1 MINLLP
7 PDQKQ
12 ALQYARRN
20 ALLSKWLV
28 GLLATLM
35 LVIVTVLSGSI
46 YLKAESK
53 RYAHITETTRQELK
67 DQHLEETQGKIENIS
82 GKLKLIAQVLSRQV
96 IFSGLIKQ
104 IGAVMPEN
112 AVLSDV
118 EISKVDGGIDLTA
131 NTKDYTTATQVQVNL
146 TDPNNKLFDKADIVS
161 INCNGTD
168 PEYQCTVVIRALFVK
183 NNPYMF
189 INQNTAKAT
198 P

>member
-12 ALQYARRN
+12 SLHYARRN
-20 ALLSKWLV
+20 AILSKWLI
-28 GLLATLM
+28 GLLVTLM

-46 YLKAESK
+46 YLKSESR
-53 RYAHITETTRQELK
+53 RYAHITEDTRQELK
-67 DQHLEETQGKIENIS
+67 DQHLEEAQGKIENIS
-82 GKLKLIAQVLSRQV
+82 AKLKLIAQVLSRQV

-104 IGAVMPEN
+104 IGAVMPER
-112 AVLSDV
+112 AVLSDI
-118 EISKVDGGIDLTA
+118 EISKVEGGIDLTA
-131 NTKDYTTATQVQVNL
+131 NAKDYTTATQVQVNL

-161 INCNGTD
+161 VNCNGSD
-168 PEYQCTVVIRALFVK
+168 PEYPCVVVVRALFAK

-189 INQNTAKAT
+189 INQNTAKVT